1 MKDNIFIVNDIKIDI
16 GKIELDKDVL
26 RITEKSGRYIFY
38 VVVSYHWRYIN
49 ELKVGEEDSWMYD
62 EYIINKYDSVDR
74 ALVWPTYY
82 VTKKIS
88 EDIICFDLKF
98 DDLLD
103 EKNICYMNK
112 SGCFNEPLYNIQVKV
127 YIDYRDA
134 KDGMIVYE
142 Y

>member
-1 MKDNIFIVNDIKIDI
+1 MKENIFVINDERMEISKVS
-16 GKIELDKDVL
+16 LDKDTL
-26 RITEKSGRYIFY
+26 SISEKNGVYNFYIC
-38 VVVSYHWRYIN
+38 VSYDWKSIN
-49 ELKVGEEDSWMYD
+49 ELKVGEEGRWMFN
-62 EYIINKYDSVDR
+62 EYILNKYNSVDR
-74 ALVWPTYY
+74 ALVWPTQY

-98 DDLLD
+98 EDLTN

-112 SGCFNEPLYNIQVKV
+112 SGCFDEPLYNMEVKV

-134 KDGMIVYE
+134 KDGEIIYE